1 MYVPKIKLSKES
13 FFNNCMLSVFMHKKN
28 KNSDRKKMHPSH
40 QKSSISRQH

>member
-28 KNSDRKKMHPSH
+28 KNSDRKKIAP
-40 QKSSISRQH
+40 KSSISRQH